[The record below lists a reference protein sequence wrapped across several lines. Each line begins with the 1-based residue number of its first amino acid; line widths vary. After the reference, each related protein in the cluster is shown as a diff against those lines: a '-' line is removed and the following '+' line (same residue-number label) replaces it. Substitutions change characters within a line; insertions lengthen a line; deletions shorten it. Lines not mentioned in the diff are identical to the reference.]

1 MNVYTIKTIRNLIFL
16 RETLLISA
24 FIFMAACSSTSII
37 SSWKDPDM
45 GVDPDTF
52 KKVLVVVL
60 GPTEA
65 SRRIAEDRIS
75 SRNEILYPSYNY
87 FKHEEVAKNL
97 DSAKQVVRNENFDGV
112 LFLRLQAVEKDVNY
126 VPGSSNY
133 YRTYWPHHAA
143 YWGRYYEPGYYK
155 VDTNYIIET
164 SAFSVE
170 KDMLLWTSISETVN
184 PSDIEKSVDDIM
196 KQVYKR
202 MIKDGFISE

>member
-1 MNVYTIKTIRNLIFL
+1 MKNLTMVCNTPLF
-16 RETLLISA
+16 TA
-24 FIFMAACSSTSII
+24 FIFLIACSSTRIV
-37 SSWKDPDM
+37 SSWKEPNM
-45 GVDPDTF
+45 EVDPGAF
-52 KKVLVVVL
+52 NKVLVVVL
-60 GPTEA
+60 GPSES
-65 SRRIAEDRIS
+65 SRRIAEDKIS

-87 FKHEEVAKNL
+87 FQHEDVAKNL

-112 LFLRLQAVEKDVNY
+112 LFLRLEAVEKDVNY
-126 VPGSSNY
+126 VPGTTNY

-170 KDMLLWTSISETVN
+170 KDKLLWTAISETVN

-202 MIKDGFISE
+202 MIEDGFISE